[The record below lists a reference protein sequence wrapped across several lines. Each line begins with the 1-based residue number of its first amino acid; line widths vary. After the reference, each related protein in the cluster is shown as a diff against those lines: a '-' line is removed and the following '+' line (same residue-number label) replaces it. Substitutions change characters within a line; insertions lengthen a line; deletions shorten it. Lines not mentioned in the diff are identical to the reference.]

1 MPADLPH
8 NKPISP
14 TDSRAIGAG
23 WARSR
28 AGGACQS
35 SRFECPAADPS
46 MSSPSAS
53 RSTVT
58 VSSVPDD
65 GASSLHHGAW
75 ISDLLHT
82 TRRCDALARSRSRRR
97 SSVVGTSRGRRLR
110 LSIMGSAAASA
121 AAGLGCGLRPTIL
134 SSGLLRP
141 NGVRAAGACLRR
153 SAELTG
159 GTALSGRERCRGD
172 ARERVPFS

>member
-1 MPADLPH
+1 MPQPDSRRAQLDQTTETIPLGRALMTLTQQEHAYSRHSARPGRGWARSSAGGACRSSRLECPAAYPSSSAPSTARSVIASVEVDVPADLPH

-14 TDSRAIGAG
+14 TDGRAIGAG

-65 GASSLHHGAW
+65 GASSLHHGHGYP
-75 ISDLLHT
+75 ICC
-82 TRRCDALARSRSRRR
+82 TRL
-97 SSVVGTSRGRRLR
+97 V
-110 LSIMGSAAASA
+110 AAT
-121 AAGLGCGLRPTIL
+121 P
-134 SSGLLRP
+134 
-141 NGVRAAGACLRR
+141 
-153 SAELTG
+153 
-159 GTALSGRERCRGD
+159 
-172 ARERVPFS
+172 